1 MQNTFFE
8 VGLVIGIATLIS
20 IFVRYLRQPL
30 IIGYILAGII
40 VGPSLLNLISSPDTI
55 TLFSHMG
62 VALLLF
68 VVGLGLD
75 PKVIKE
81 VGLVSI
87 VTGVGQALFTTAV
100 GFFLSLALGFSKLTS
115 LYIGIALAFSS
126 TILILKLL
134 SDKNEADSLY
144 GKIAVGFL
152 LVQDL
157 LAIFTLII
165 ISSLNGGVDA
175 QTLVLGVALKGVILL
190 VGLFLIG
197 VYLLPHLTKIAAKSQ
212 ELLLLFSISWAFA
225 LSLLFYWTGF
235 SLEIGALIAGVTLS
249 LSPYR
254 YEISSKMKPLRDF
267 FLVLFFIMLGYQLGF
282 AELQQNIVPVIVF
295 SLIVLIG
302 NPLSIL
308 ILMGLMGHT
317 KRNGFLAGWTV
328 AQIGEF
334 SHILIALG
342 ISIGHLGKEIVSI
355 ITAVTLITIAISS
368 YLVLYAGRIYPY
380 VAKYLTIFEKKNV
393 RAIVPYL
400 GSKKYDIILFG
411 CDRVGHDLILLFKRL
426 KQRFLIVDHNP
437 EIVSSMGRKGMK
449 CIYGDASDM
458 ELLDELHLSKVKMVV
473 STIPDFE
480 INNNII
486 TKVRDVNT
494 SAVIVVV
501 SHHAE
506 EAIELYAKGASYV
519 ILPHLLGGYHASM
532 LIEKHGLSFD
542 KFLKQKIKHL
552 EHLRIATTEKRKLL
566 SVRY

>member
-1 MQNTFFE
+1 MQSTFFE

-20 IFVRYLRQPL
+20 LLVRYLRQPL

-40 VGPSLLNLISSPDTI
+40 VGPSLLNLISSTETI

-87 VTGVGQALFTTAV
+87 VTGVGQAVFTTMV
-100 GFFLSLALGFSKLTS
+100 GFLISVSLGFSTLTS
-115 LYIGIALAFSS
+115 LYVGLALSFSS
-126 TILILKLL
+126 TILVLKLL
-134 SDKNEADSLY
+134 SDKNDLDSLY
-144 GKIAVGFL
+144 GKISIGFL

-157 LAIFTLII
+157 LAVFALII
-165 ISSLNGGVDA
+165 ISSLNGGLNA
-175 QTLVLGVALKGVILL
+175 QTLVLSVALKGIALVI
-190 VGLFLIG
+190 VLFLIG
-197 VYLLPHLTKIAAKSQ
+197 VYLLPRLTGIAAKSQ

-225 LSLLFYWTGF
+225 LSLLFYKAGF
-235 SLEIGALIAGVTLS
+235 SLEIGALVAGVTLS

-254 YEISSKMKPLRDF
+254 YEISSKMKLIRDF

-282 AELQQNIVPVIVF
+282 ADVQQNVFPIILF
-295 SLIVLIG
+295 SLLVLLG
-302 NPLSIL
+302 NPLSVL

-342 ISIGHLGKEIVSI
+342 ISVGHLGKEILSI
-355 ITAVTLITIAISS
+355 ITAVALISIAISS
-368 YLVLYAGRIYPY
+368 YLFLYAGRIYPHA
-380 VAKYLTIFEKKNV
+380 AKYLSVFEKKSV
-393 RAIVPYL
+393 KAESPHLRY
-400 GSKKYDIILFG
+400 KKYDIILFG
-411 CDRVGHDLILLFKRL
+411 CDRVGHDLIVLFKKM
-426 KQRFLIVDHNP
+426 KQRFLVIDHNP
-437 EIVSSMGRKGMK
+437 EIVSSLSKKGIK
-449 CIYGDASDM
+449 CIYGDASDL
-458 ELLDELHLSKVKMVV
+458 ELLDELQLSTIKMVV

-480 INNNII
+480 ISSNII
-486 TKVRDVNT
+486 RKVRDANS
-494 SAVIVVV
+494 SAVLVVV

-506 EAIELYAKGASYV
+506 DAIQLYEKGASYV
-519 ILPHLLGGYHASM
+519 ILPHMLGGYHASM
-532 LIEKHGLSFD
+532 LIERHGLNFD
-542 KFLKQKIKHL
+542 KFLKEKIKHL
-552 EHLRIATTEKRKLL
+552 QHLKIATTKNRKLL